1 MLTRSSPM
9 PKLTKRAIDAI
20 RPVNGADMF
29 AWDSELPG
37 FGVRV
42 KPSGARSFIIQYR
55 NRNGRSR
62 RFTFGRYGVL
72 TPEEAR
78 QKARG
83 LLADVSRGLD
93 PAEHRLAERS
103 AMTVA
108 ELARE
113 YLDKAKRGLILT
125 RRGRSKKTSTLTIDQ
140 GRIER
145 HIIPILGH
153 RTVKDLRPADVRVF
167 VRDVTVGKTAANSKA
182 GKKGRRIVVKGGP
195 GTATR
200 TTGLLGAIFTYAV
213 GEGYREDNPVW
224 GVERPAYNR
233 RQIRLDAAQ
242 YEALGNVLAEAEG
255 NEPWQA
261 IAAARLLALTGA
273 RRGEVIHLQRRE
285 CDMAGRC
292 LRLGDTKT
300 GESVRPLGNAA
311 LAILRTALERSKSDY
326 VFPALRMS
334 EGPYKGFPEA
344 WVRMMRDRPDL
355 TGLTPHGLR
364 HAFASIGDDLGFTE
378 ATIGAIIGHIGS
390 GSVTRGYIHKV
401 DAALLAAA
409 DRIAE
414 RIADMLAG
422 RTVATADVIELASA
436 RA

>member
-1 MLTRSSPM
+1 M

-20 RPVNGADMF
+20 RPRSGADVF

-37 FGVRV
+37 FGIRV

-78 QKARG
+78 QKARV
-83 LLADVSRGLD
+83 LLADVSRGHD
-93 PAEHRLAERS
+93 PAEHKNAERS

-113 YLDKAKRGLILT
+113 YLDKAQRGLILT
-125 RRGRSKKTSTLTIDQ
+125 RRGRSKKNSTLSIDQ

-145 HIIPILGH
+145 HIVPILGN
-153 RTVKDLRPADVRVF
+153 RTVKDLRAADVRAF
-167 VRDVTVGKTAANSKA
+167 VRDVTSGKTAANSKT
-182 GKKGRRIVVKGGP
+182 GKKGRRIRVKGGA

-200 TTGLLGAIFTYAV
+200 TTGLLGAIFSYAV
-213 GEGYREDNPVW
+213 GEGYRADNPVW

-233 RQIRLDAAQ
+233 RHVRLDAAQ
-242 YEALGNVLAEAEG
+242 YEVLEAALAEAEG
-255 NEPWQA
+255 KEPWQA

-273 RRGEVIHLQRRE
+273 RRGEVVHLQRRD
-285 CDMAGRC
+285 CDIPGRC

-311 LAILRTALERSKSDY
+311 LAVLKTALERSRSTY
-326 VFPALRMS
+326 VFPALRVA

-344 WVRMMRDRPDL
+344 WNRMIRNRAEL
-355 TGLTPHGLR
+355 AALTPHGLR
-364 HAFASIGDDLGFTE
+364 HSFASVADDLGFSE
-378 ATIGAIIGHIGS
+378 VTIGAIIGHAGS
-390 GSVTRGYIHKV
+390 GSVTRGYIHKL
-401 DAALLAAA
+401 DSALIAAA
-409 DRIAE
+409 DRIAS
-414 RIADMLAG
+414 RIDDLMAG
-422 RTVATADVIELASA
+422 RTVATAEVIDLGAA